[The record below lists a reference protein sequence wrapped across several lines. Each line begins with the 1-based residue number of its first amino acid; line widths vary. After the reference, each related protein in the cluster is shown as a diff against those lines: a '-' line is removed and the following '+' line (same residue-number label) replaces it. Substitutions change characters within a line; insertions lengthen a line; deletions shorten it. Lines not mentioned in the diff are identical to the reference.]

1 MFDSSSFAKGYAIII
16 LSIVAIIILTVIV
29 KDIKNKKIKDDVRR
43 NGIHALAEII
53 NVESYAGKISQY
65 TNIKLYY
72 RYKTEQGR
80 DILNEGTAVIFTSD
94 LKKYSPGETFLIIY
108 SKNDPDLVIIE
119 IENASLKDK

>member
-1 MFDSSSFAKGYAIII
+1 MFDSCSFAKGYAIII

-80 DILNEGTAVIFTSD
+80 DILNEGTVVIFTSD
-94 LKKYSPGETFLIIY
+94 LKKYSPGESFPIIY
-108 SKNDPDLVIIE
+108 SKNNPELVIIE

>member
-16 LSIVAIIILTVIV
+16 LSIVAIIILSVIV
-29 KDIKNKKIKDDVRR
+29 KDIKNKKVKDDIRR

-80 DILNEGTAVIFTSD
+80 NMLNEGTAVIFTSD
-94 LKKYSPGETFLIIY
+94 LKKYSPGEAFPIIY
-108 SKNDPDLVIIE
+108 SKTNPDLVIIE
-119 IENASLKDK
+119 IENASLKHK

>member
-1 MFDSSSFAKGYAIII
+1 MFDSSFFAKGYSLII
-16 LSIVAIIILTVIV
+16 LSIVAIIVLSVIV
-29 KDIKNKKIKDDVRR
+29 KDIKNKKAKDDIRR

-53 NVESYAGKISQY
+53 NVESYTGKISQY

-94 LKKYSPGETFLIIY
+94 LKKYSPGETFPITY
-108 SKNDPDLVIIE
+108 SKINPELVIIE
-119 IENASLKDK
+119 IENPSIKIK

>member
-29 KDIKNKKIKDDVRR
+29 KDIKNKKIKDDVRC
-43 NGIHALAEII
+43 NGIHTLAEII
-53 NVESYAGKISQY
+53 NVESYTGKISQY

-80 DILNEGTAVIFTSD
+80 DTLNEGTAVIFTSD
-94 LKKYSPGETFLIIY
+94 LKKYSPGETFPIIY
-108 SKNDPDLVIIE
+108 SKNNPELVIIE

>member
-16 LSIVAIIILTVIV
+16 LSIVAIIILSVIV
-29 KDIKNKKIKDDVRR
+29 KDIKNKKAKDDIRR
-43 NGIHALAEII
+43 NGIHAFAEII

-80 DILNEGTAVIFTSD
+80 DILNEGAAVIFTSD
-94 LKKYSPGETFLIIY
+94 LKKYSPARLFLLYIAKIIQIW
-108 SKNDPDLVIIE
+108 S
-119 IENASLKDK
+119 

>member
-1 MFDSSSFAKGYAIII
+1 
-16 LSIVAIIILTVIV
+16 SIVAIIILTVIV

-43 NGIHALAEII
+43 NGIHALTEII
-53 NVESYAGKISQY
+53 NVESYTGKISQY

-94 LKKYSPGETFLIIY
+94 LKKYSPGETFPIIY
-108 SKNDPDLVIIE
+108 SKNNPELVIIE
-119 IENASLKDK
+119 IENASLKHK

>member
-16 LSIVAIIILTVIV
+16 VSIVAIIILTVIV

-43 NGIHALAEII
+43 NGIHALTEII
-53 NVESYAGKISQY
+53 NVESYTGKISQY

-94 LKKYSPGETFLIIY
+94 LKKYSPGETFPIIY
-108 SKNDPDLVIIE
+108 SKNNPELVIIE
-119 IENASLKDK
+119 IENASLKHK

>member
-53 NVESYAGKISQY
+53 NVESYTGKISQY

-80 DILNEGTAVIFTSD
+80 DILNEGAAVIFTSD
-94 LKKYSPGETFLIIY
+94 LEKYSPGETFPIIY
-108 SKNDPDLVIIE
+108 SKNNPELVIIE
-119 IENASLKDK
+119 TENASLKDK

>member
-1 MFDSSSFAKGYAIII
+1 MFDSSFFAKGYSLII
-16 LSIVAIIILTVIV
+16 LSIVAIIVLSFIV
-29 KDIKNKKIKDDVRR
+29 TDIKNKKAKDNIRR

-53 NVESYAGKISQY
+53 NMESFTGKISQY

-80 DILNEGTAVIFTSD
+80 GILNEGTAVIFTSD
-94 LKKYSPGETFLIIY
+94 LKKYSPGETFPIIY
-108 SKNDPDLVIIE
+108 SKNDPTLVIIE

>member
-16 LSIVAIIILTVIV
+16 LSIVAIIILSVIV
-29 KDIKNKKIKDDVRR
+29 KDIKNKKVKDDIRR

-53 NVESYAGKISQY
+53 NVESYTGKISQY

-80 DILNEGTAVIFTSD
+80 DMSNEGTAVIFTSD
-94 LKKYSPGETFLIIY
+94 LKKYSPGETFPIIY
-108 SKNDPDLVIIE
+108 SKTNPDLVIIE

>member
-1 MFDSSSFAKGYAIII
+1 MFDSSFFAKGYAIII
-16 LSIVAIIILTVIV
+16 LSIVAIIILSVIV
-29 KDIKNKKIKDDVRR
+29 KDIKNKKAKGDIRR

-53 NVESYAGKISQY
+53 NVESYTGKISQY

-94 LKKYSPGETFLIIY
+94 LKKYSPGETFPIIY
-108 SKNDPDLVIIE
+108 NKNNPELVIIE

>member
-16 LSIVAIIILTVIV
+16 LSIVAIIILTVIF

-53 NVESYAGKISQY
+53 NVESYTGKISQY

-94 LKKYSPGETFLIIY
+94 LKKYSPGETFPIIY
-108 SKNDPDLVIIE
+108 SKNNLELVIIE